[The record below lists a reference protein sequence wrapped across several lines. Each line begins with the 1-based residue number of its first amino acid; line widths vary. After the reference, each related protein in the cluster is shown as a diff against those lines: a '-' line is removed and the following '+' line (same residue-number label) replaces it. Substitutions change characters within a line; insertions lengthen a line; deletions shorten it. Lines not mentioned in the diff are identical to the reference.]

1 MDDDDDDDDDILLT
15 TDVNLEKFNIDQTT
29 DEDNDN
35 HIEKMDELENNLNE
49 KLVIEENTTKS
60 IVVE

>member
-1 MDDDDDDDDDILLT
+1 VDF
-15 TDVNLEKFNIDQTT
+15 NLEKFNIDQTT

-35 HIEKMDELENNLNE
+35 HIEKMDELEDNLNE
-49 KLVIEENTTKS
+49 KLKLEENPTTS